1 MTQYAFK
8 NLIFQGGGIKSFA
21 YHGLIAGLEE
31 AGILSQIER
40 VGGTSAGAMIAAV
53 LSFRLSAADSLAVF
67 RSLDYSKIPGLK
79 TNVRMPSRLINANL
93 GRDLAQNVDA
103 LNRLMRHYGWYD
115 TEYAYDWLQNTIANQ
130 LGNKE
135 ATFADF
141 QAHGCRDLHV
151 VVTNISQHRLEVF
164 SAATTP
170 DTAVCDALLLS
181 QSIPLFFAAPQYD
194 GRSLGQGDFYGDG
207 GILSNYPIHLFDG
220 PQYAAN
226 NPLYGNGINWET
238 LGCRLCTPPDCPN
251 AGRRP
256 ITNIATY
263 LSNLFETWM
272 ESQVAMHERRPMDR
286 RRTIDVSDCC
296 VSTTDFHVQ
305 PLPADKTYQK
315 LMLAGETAV
324 REFLDSYTPPDQSV
338 TDSFYTRLR
347 RQLERLFNNRWP
359 RRSKDK

>member
-103 LNRLMRHYGWYD
+103 LNRLMRHYGWDD

-135 ATFADF
+135 ATFPEF
-141 QAHGCRDLHV
+141 QANDCLQLHV
-151 VVTNISQHRLEVF
+151 VVTNISHTSHKV
-164 SAATTP
+164 
-170 DTAVCDALLLS
+170 
-181 QSIPLFFAAPQYD
+181 FFAA
-194 GRSLGQGDFYGDG
+194 
-207 GILSNYPIHLFDG
+207 
-220 PQYAAN
+220 
-226 NPLYGNGINWET
+226 
-238 LGCRLCTPPDCPN
+238 
-251 AGRRP
+251 
-256 ITNIATY
+256 
-263 LSNLFETWM
+263 
-272 ESQVAMHERRPMDR
+272 
-286 RRTIDVSDCC
+286 
-296 VSTTDFHVQ
+296 
-305 PLPADKTYQK
+305 
-315 LMLAGETAV
+315 TA
-324 REFLDSYTPPDQSV
+324 SYKAV
-338 TDSFYTRLR
+338 
-347 RQLERLFNNRWP
+347 
-359 RRSKDK
+359 